1 MARTRQGA
9 AVPPKG
15 SALDDA
21 TAGELT
27 TQAPKKKRGAS
38 ESRNQRQG
46 PAKKRK
52 SSSGPSI
59 DAPEPSET
67 QQAVEQQQPVPRLTT
82 PDLEFDWDRS
92 KLKDPRP
99 TPGRERR
106 PRHGS
111 FDLPAE
117 LAARRPSTPEKP
129 KGRLNAMQ
137 KEALEAEKTRRDP
150 AATFHDLHKCRDKG
164 PNGSPT
170 YDSGGFR
177 LDYNKVMDWFKP
189 VRYSKSKMV
198 KGMDRALARGRSL
211 DEHMLEAFFEDFEA
225 AKEKIMGRTITVN
238 LVKDTISKDLGIPFH
253 KIDHAE
259 IDMWEKKGYEKR
271 KVEDYMTYSEEDK
284 KRDMKMLMGSSLR
297 A

>member
-1 MARTRQGA
+1 
-9 AVPPKG
+9 
-15 SALDDA
+15 
-21 TAGELT
+21 
-27 TQAPKKKRGAS
+27 
-38 ESRNQRQG
+38 
-46 PAKKRK
+46 
-52 SSSGPSI
+52 
-59 DAPEPSET
+59 
-67 QQAVEQQQPVPRLTT
+67 
-82 PDLEFDWDRS
+82 
-92 KLKDPRP
+92 
-99 TPGRERR
+99 
-106 PRHGS
+106 
-111 FDLPAE
+111 
-117 LAARRPSTPEKP
+117 
-129 KGRLNAMQ
+129 MQ